1 MNAQKHPISVLIADK
16 DENLR
21 SALTLLLTNE
31 YSMLA
36 IIEAE
41 SEESLHD
48 AARTDNHD
56 LVIIDWNFYRRGASA
71 LIQRYRER
79 QPGTIFI
86 VLSKHPEDKMSALAA
101 GAHAFISKG
110 DPPEYLH
117 DTLMKFINVAAEKI
131 GIKPSMMAPYPKPI
145 YCHYLV

>member
-1 MNAQKHPISVLIADK
+1 MNAFTHPISVLIADK

-31 YSMLA
+31 YSMLQVT
-36 IIEAE
+36 EAE
-41 SEESLHD
+41 SEESLHH
-48 AARTDNHD
+48 AARIDTHD
-56 LVIIDWNFYRRGASA
+56 LVIIDWNFFRRGASA
-71 LIQRYRER
+71 LIHQYRER
-79 QPGTIFI
+79 QSSTIFI
-86 VLSKHPEDKMSALAA
+86 VLSNHPEDKMSALAA

-131 GIKPSMMAPYPKPI
+131 GIKPSLMAPFPKPI
-145 YCHYLV
+145 NCHYLV